1 MVDQQFVFPKALK
14 DREARLIQARRA
26 SCGTADSRGPH
37 VGVACSGGGIRSA
50 TVCLG
55 FFQALAKRKVLQR
68 VDYISTISGG
78 GYFGAFLGGL
88 FVRRGEQS
96 TTTAHETP
104 ARPPDVFAQVRAV
117 LANDQSEAVRWLR
130 KHGRYIA
137 PDGTAD
143 YANIAGVYIRNW
155 IGVHY
160 VVAVSVLTAFFALI
174 GVRAAAI
181 GVCQGRAW
189 LGCDTLLAGFVASSG
204 IVWSPL
210 ILLPLI
216 VFVFLAAPPALAFWL
231 TQYGTASSG
240 TDDEDTAASRSPL
253 LTMVQDNRA
262 LVATLFVLTVCI
274 AIVGLRVTG

>member
-14 DREARLIQARRA
+14 DREARLIQTRRA
-26 SCGTADSRGPH
+26 SCAGLDSRGPY

-55 FFQALAKRKVLQR
+55 FFQALAKRKLLQR
-68 VDYISTISGG
+68 IDYISTISGG

-88 FVRRGEQS
+88 FVRRGEQNS
-96 TTTAHETP
+96 DAAHETH
-104 ARPPDVFAQVRAV
+104 ARPADVSTQVREV
-117 LANDQSEAVRWLR
+117 LANDQSEPVRWLR

-174 GVRAAAI
+174 GARAAAI
-181 GVCQGRAW
+181 GMCQRHRW
-189 LGCDTLLAGFVASSG
+189 LGCDAPLAGFATSSG

-216 VFVFLAAPPALAFWL
+216 VFVVFAAPRALAFWL

-240 TDDEDTAASRSPL
+240 TDDDNAAGSRSPL
-253 LTMVQDNRA
+253 LTMVQENMS
-262 LVATLFVLTVCI
+262 LVATCQ
-274 AIVGLRVTG
+274 